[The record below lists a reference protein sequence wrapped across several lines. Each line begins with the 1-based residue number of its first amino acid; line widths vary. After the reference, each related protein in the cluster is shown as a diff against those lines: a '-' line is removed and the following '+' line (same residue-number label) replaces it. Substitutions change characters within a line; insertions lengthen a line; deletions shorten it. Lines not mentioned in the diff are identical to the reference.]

1 MQTASGACVI
11 IVGEYLRL
19 LDRWGDHHA
28 RSQLCAQMLSAAH
41 HQRMSST
48 RRERQKSGGGA
59 GGLLLVPAQIQLT
72 CTFCNKHLTAP
83 TVHSGGG
90 APQNRGHSATQLTA
104 CPHCRKPLSR
114 CALCR
119 QHMGTA
125 CADSDQLHS
134 TFTWCSSCRH
144 GGHLKVRA
152 RARQH
157 KQNAVL

>member
-1 MQTASGACVI
+1 VI

-41 HQRMSST
+41 QQRLSST
-48 RRERQKSGGGA
+48 SRERQKSGGV
-59 GGLLLVPAQIQLT
+59 GGGQLLVPPQIQLT

-83 TVHSGGG
+83 TVYSGGG
-90 APQNRGHSATQLTA
+90 ILQSRGHSATQLTA

-119 QHMGTA
+119 QHMGTG
-125 CADSDQLHS
+125 CPDSDQLHS

-144 GGHLKVRA
+144 GGHLKVCAHTR
-152 RARQH
+152 
-157 KQNAVL
+157 VLLQCAITAHV